1 MSLERPRLKIVPA
14 ARRDRLV
21 GGEANPTL
29 PAVNTIP
36 CTHWQELTD
45 RYTMLYSVFPGNRR
59 MSLRRTAIVGEVI
72 CRKVPP
78 RLLLLVAAVACLAIL
93 AGVLAALAFAGGS
106 DFYCD
111 TCTLHPDGVPAV
123 SQAHHPSFDEDTAAP
138 EDPGYT
144 NLLLD
149 GRVLL

>member
-1 MSLERPRLKIVPA
+1 M
-14 ARRDRLV
+14 
-21 GGEANPTL
+21 
-29 PAVNTIP
+29 
-36 CTHWQELTD
+36 
-45 RYTMLYSVFPGNRR
+45 
-59 MSLRRTAIVGEVI
+59 RRTAIVGEVI

-144 NLLLD
+144 NYYWMAVYFYSADQNRTMCYTEAYSKD
-149 GRVLL
+149 GVETGSGCTTGPSDTDARCHMTHQSGPVLAFCGAFYEDK